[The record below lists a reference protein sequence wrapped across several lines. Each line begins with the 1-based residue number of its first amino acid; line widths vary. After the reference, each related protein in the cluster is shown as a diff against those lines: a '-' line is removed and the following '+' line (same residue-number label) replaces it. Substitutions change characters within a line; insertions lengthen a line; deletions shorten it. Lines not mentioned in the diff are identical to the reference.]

1 MGYIFDLRKH
11 IGNKPIIM
19 VGSGIVIT
27 DEKNRIVLQRRKDN
41 NTWSLIGG
49 AMEPGENFEE
59 TAKREA
65 KEEAGI
71 TLNKL
76 ELIKVFSGKEMYN
89 KYPNG
94 DEVYVVAAIFYVKKY
109 TGEIV
114 VNDHESHEHKFF
126 KFEEIPTKLN
136 PPDKVIIDYIKE
148 YLTKNKEG

>member
-11 IGNKPIIM
+11 IGTKPIIM
-19 VGSGIVIT
+19 VGAGIVIT
-27 DEKNRIVLQRRKDN
+27 DEKNRILLQRRKDN

-49 AMEPGENFEE
+49 AMEPGETFEE

-76 ELIKVFSGKEMYN
+76 ELIKVFSGKDMYHR
-89 KYPNG
+89 YPNG
-94 DEVYVVAAIFYVKKY
+94 DEVFNVAGIFFVKDY
-109 TGEIV
+109 SGEIV

-126 KFEEIPTKLN
+126 ELEEIPSKLN
-136 PPDKVIIDYIKE
+136 PPDSVMINYIKE
-148 YLTKNKEG
+148 YLDKVKEG

>member
-11 IGNKPIIM
+11 IGTKPIIM
-19 VGSGIVIT
+19 VGAGIVIT
-27 DEKNRIVLQRRKDN
+27 DDKNRILLQRRKDN

-49 AMEPGENFEE
+49 AMEPGETFEE

-71 TLNKL
+71 SLNKL
-76 ELIKVFSGKEMYN
+76 ELIKIFSGKEMYH

-94 DEVYVVAAIFYVKKY
+94 DEVFNVAGIFFVKDY
-109 TGEIV
+109 SGEIV

-126 KFEEIPTKLN
+126 DLEEIPEKIN
-136 PPDKVIIDYIKE
+136 PPDAIMINYIKE
-148 YLTKNKEG
+148 YLTKRKEG

>member
-11 IGNKPIIM
+11 IGTTPIIM
-19 VGSGIVIT
+19 VGAGIVLT
-27 DEKNRIVLQRRKDN
+27 DEKNRILLQRRKDN
-41 NTWSLIGG
+41 NSWSLIGG
-49 AMEPGENFEE
+49 AMEPGETFEE

-76 ELIKVFSGKEMYN
+76 ELIKVFSGKDMYH

-94 DEVYVVAAIFYVKKY
+94 DEVFNVAGIFFVKDY
-109 TGEIV
+109 SGEIV

-126 KFEEIPTKLN
+126 ELEDIPTKLN
-136 PPDKVIIDYIKE
+136 PPDAVMLNHIKK

>member
-1 MGYIFDLRKH
+1 MGYILELRKH
-11 IGNKPIIM
+11 IGTKPIIM

-27 DEKNRIVLQRRKDN
+27 NGKNRILLQRRKDN

-49 AMEPGENFEE
+49 AMEPGETFEE

-71 TLNKL
+71 TLEEL

-94 DEVYVVAAIFYVKKY
+94 DEVYVVAAIFYVKDY
-109 TGEIV
+109 SGEIV

-126 KFEEIPTKLN
+126 ELEEIPEKLN
-136 PPDKVIIDYIKE
+136 PPDAVIIDYMTQ

>member
-11 IGNKPIIM
+11 IGTKPIIM
-19 VGSGIVIT
+19 VGAGIVIT
-27 DEKNRIVLQRRKDN
+27 DDKNRILLQRRKDN
-41 NTWSLIGG
+41 NSWSLIGG
-49 AMEPGENFEE
+49 AMEPGETFEE

-76 ELIKVFSGKEMYN
+76 ELIKIFSGKEMYH

-94 DEVYVVAAIFYVKKY
+94 DEVFNVAGIFFVKDY
-109 TGEIV
+109 SGEIV

-126 KFEEIPTKLN
+126 DLEEIPEKIN
-136 PPDKVIIDYIKE
+136 PPDAIMINYIKE
-148 YLTKNKEG
+148 YLTKRKEG

>member
-1 MGYIFDLRKH
+1 MGYIFELRKH
-11 IGNKPIIM
+11 IGTKPIIM
-19 VGSGIVIT
+19 VGSGIIIT
-27 DEKNRIVLQRRKDN
+27 DEKNRIVLQKRKDN

-49 AMEPGENFEE
+49 AMELGETFEE

-71 TLNKL
+71 TLEEL
-76 ELIKVFSGKEMYN
+76 ELIKIFSGKEMYN

-109 TGEIV
+109 SGEIK
-114 VNDHESHEHKFF
+114 VNDHESYEHKFF
-126 KFEEIPTKLN
+126 KLEEIPEKLN
-136 PPDKVIIDYIKE
+136 PPDAIIIDYIKE